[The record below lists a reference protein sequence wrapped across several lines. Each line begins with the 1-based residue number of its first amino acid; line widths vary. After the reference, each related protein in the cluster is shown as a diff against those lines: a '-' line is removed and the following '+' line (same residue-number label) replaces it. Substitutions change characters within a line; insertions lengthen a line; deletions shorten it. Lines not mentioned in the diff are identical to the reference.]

1 MGNAK
6 VLLFVGALVLSS
18 GSGLAGEADP
28 TPEQPQIGSDLWLDL
43 FDGFH
48 LTEPVY
54 RPKVDSIALCL
65 APEKRIPAGDGS
77 DDKCQTEPKVVEAN
91 EKATAAAK

>member
-18 GSGLAGEADP
+18 GSGLAGEAAP

-65 APEKRIPAGDGS
+65 APERQIPAGESS
-77 DDKCQTEPKVVEAN
+77 DDVCEAIPKVVEAQG
-91 EKATAAAK
+91 KATAATE